1 MEERCTYGDRDRD
14 TDGESQDQSRRRGR
28 KRHLGEWRDRARVAR
43 AGRVQ
48 TKPGRALARVAPAGT
63 KAWPGGRGQRWRRPP
78 RARAN
83 YKSQQLPQR
92 PSAGP
97 SRSPGAPG
105 GAAGPRG
112 PPAGLAGGGVSCK
125 PGAGRRR
132 LASAGAAGPGRGEGH
147 RVSDPESGS
156 GRTGEGW
163 AKGGGGWE
171 EAPTLRAGCG
181 ARLRAT
187 YMHPS
192 LSAWCQ
198 LWSWGISVADAVD
211 GGSRGAQA

>member
-1 MEERCTYGDRDRD
+1 MYRWRHRQRHRRSE
-14 TDGESQDQSRRRGR
+14 DQSQRRGG
-28 KRHLGEWRDRARVAR
+28 KRHMREWRDHAGVAR
-43 AGRVQ
+43 AGRTQ
-48 TKPGRALARVAPAGT
+48 TKTGRALAGMARAGT
-63 KAWPGGRGQRWRRPP
+63 KSWPGGRGQRWRRPP

-112 PPAGLAGGGVSCK
+112 LPAGLTGGGVSCK

-156 GRTGEGW
+156 GRLGKIRQKGEV
-163 AKGGGGWE
+163 
-171 EAPTLRAGCG
+171 AG
-181 ARLRAT
+181 RRPP
-187 YMHPS
+187 H
-192 LSAWCQ
+192 
-198 LWSWGISVADAVD
+198 
-211 GGSRGAQA
+211 

>member
-1 MEERCTYGDRDRD
+1 MYRCTDRD
-14 TDGESQDQSRRRGR
+14 TDGVKTRVGEGAERGTCVNGGIMPGRRGLVGR
-28 KRHLGEWRDRARVAR
+28 RQRLDERWPGWPGPGQRV
-43 AGRVQ
+43 G
-48 TKPGRALARVAPAGT
+48 
-63 KAWPGGRGQRWRRPP
+63 PGGRGQRWRRPP

-112 PPAGLAGGGVSCK
+112 PPAGLTGGGVSCK
-125 PGAGRRR
+125 PGAGRRG

-156 GRTGEGW
+156 GRLGKIRQKGEV
-163 AKGGGGWE
+163 
-171 EAPTLRAGCG
+171 AG
-181 ARLRAT
+181 RRPP
-187 YMHPS
+187 H
-192 LSAWCQ
+192 
-198 LWSWGISVADAVD
+198 
-211 GGSRGAQA
+211 